1 MMDDS
6 ELRHRFAQ
14 LREADREGAPGFA
27 ETLAAKIESQGPAT
41 GRTRARRS
49 RRATP
54 RVRPLVIG
62 AAAGVAIAAIGL
74 MYSRSVAPSSATPE
88 IVTWR
93 APTDVL
99 LRTPGTELLTA
110 MPALG
115 ASVLDKMIP
124 TLSEKGA

>member
-1 MMDDS
+1 MMDESD
-6 ELRHRFAQ
+6 LRRRFAQ
-14 LREADREGAPGFA
+14 LREADQERAPGFA
-27 ETLAAKIESQGPAT
+27 HIYG
-41 GRTRARRS
+41 RARAQG
-49 RRATP
+49 RARARQSWRGML

-62 AAAGVAIAAIGL
+62 AAAAVAIAAIGL
-74 MYSRSVAPSSATPE
+74 TYSRSVSSSAVAPE

-93 APTDVL
+93 APTDAL
-99 LRTPGTELLTA
+99 LRTPGSELLTA